1 MIILECILSIFSHC
15 STHTEKKNHPY
26 PKRLLPPKK
35 NEKTK
40 AKFIITKPLS
50 LIECYYTLLCKTKTI
65 NDMKIF
71 FTIIRSKKAK
81 KLSGKYLSNHI
92 IVLWAIN
99 SRKMHYFEYIH
110 YYLLH
115 ENLPIIKCTI
125 SPEYPPSIYYYS
137 RPLLRK
143 KALILFYYSKKQN
156 CSFFHLEKNNKI
168 CLVAMKKN
176 LKFKNNTIAINI
188 PAPKKKVKS
197 LYSTSKYH
205 TKKITILHIEQ
216 KNSLRKKLLRK

>member
-1 MIILECILSIFSHC
+1 MKRFAPLLYHHPPSVAQFFDYFRVYSIYIFPLFN
-15 STHTEKKNHPY
+15 THRKEKSSISKKITTPE
-26 PKRLLPPKK
+26 K

-71 FTIIRSKKAK
+71 FTIIRSKKSK

-143 KALILFYYSKKQN
+143 KALILFYYSKKQ
-156 CSFFHLEKNNKI
+156 SFLSSG
-168 CLVAMKKN
+168 KKTT
-176 LKFKNNTIAINI
+176 KF
-188 PAPKKKVKS
+188 VLS
-197 LYSTSKYH
+197 
-205 TKKITILHIEQ
+205 
-216 KNSLRKKLLRK
+216 R

>member
-1 MIILECILSIFSHC
+1 VYSIYIFPLFN
-15 STHTEKKNHPY
+15 THRKEKSSISK
-26 PKRLLPPKK
+26 KITTPKK

-71 FTIIRSKKAK
+71 FTIIRSKKKSK

-156 CSFFHLEKNNKI
+156 CSFFHLEKKNNKI
-168 CLVAMKKN
+168 CLVAMKK
-176 LKFKNNTIAINI
+176 KFKI
-188 PAPKKKVKS
+188 
-197 LYSTSKYH
+197 
-205 TKKITILHIEQ
+205 
-216 KNSLRKKLLRK
+216 

>member
-1 MIILECILSIFSHC
+1 MG
-15 STHTEKKNHPY
+15 
-26 PKRLLPPKK
+26 
-35 NEKTK
+35 
-40 AKFIITKPLS
+40 
-50 LIECYYTLLCKTKTI
+50 
-65 NDMKIF
+65 
-71 FTIIRSKKAK
+71 RSKK

-143 KALILFYYSKKQN
+143 KSTYTFLLLKKAKLFILSSGKKTT
-156 CSFFHLEKNNKI
+156 
-168 CLVAMKKN
+168 
-176 LKFKNNTIAINI
+176 KF
-188 PAPKKKVKS
+188 VLS
-197 LYSTSKYH
+197 
-205 TKKITILHIEQ
+205 
-216 KNSLRKKLLRK
+216 R

>member
-1 MIILECILSIFSHC
+1 MRKQKQSLLLQNHCLWLSVIIPCCVKLKRSTTWKSFSLLLGQ
-15 STHTEKKNHPY
+15 KK
-26 PKRLLPPKK
+26 
-35 NEKTK
+35 
-40 AKFIITKPLS
+40 S
-50 LIECYYTLLCKTKTI
+50 
-65 NDMKIF
+65 
-71 FTIIRSKKAK
+71 K

-156 CSFFHLEKNNKI
+156 CSFFHLEKKTT
-168 CLVAMKKN
+168 
-176 LKFKNNTIAINI
+176 KF
-188 PAPKKKVKS
+188 VLS
-197 LYSTSKYH
+197 RW
-205 TKKITILHIEQ
+205 KKI
-216 KNSLRKKLLRK
+216 